1 MVIQLIMKKIIS
13 TNNMNNHNSPKL
25 IKYLRK
31 HYLKDAEKLGYTLS
45 DLLNIKTRA
54 KIIKEIERG
63 DTNKPVKVLSKRYL
77 NDAKRLGYTWMDL
90 YRKATRNIVIDKVI
104 KLRMKEAIEKAQMDS
119 FKQTVTDIKQE
130 RKMKKIRKFDVKQK
144 TDDKKLQKQ
153 TADVLI
159 FQR

>member
-90 YRKATRNIVIDKVI
+90 YRKATRDKVI
-104 KLRMKEAIEKAQMDS
+104 NKVQTYQKNSKINSSHRGS
-119 FKQTVTDIKQE
+119 F
-130 RKMKKIRKFDVKQK
+130 
-144 TDDKKLQKQ
+144 
-153 TADVLI
+153 
-159 FQR
+159 